1 MAAPSIKILFLGDF
15 QSANTASWIEG
26 FREAGAEV
34 IAASARPEGRSGVY
48 PLGPSGLPAR
58 LRMLLGGRDLKKLIT
73 SFNPDVIVGYRVTS
87 YGYMTTKTSFH
98 PVIVAAQ
105 NEQIT
110 FLREPNWL
118 RQKILTY
125 FARKAIKNADLLHAW
140 STNIAEGLEK
150 FGADEKKI
158 LLMHR
163 GISTDIFTASGNR
176 VFTSKS
182 PRIVSTRS
190 LYPEYRLDDLIKAF
204 AVVRSRYS
212 GAKLSIIGDG
222 PEKKNLMKL
231 AESLGVAEGV
241 SFPGKIKQVE
251 IAVMLSESDI
261 YISLID
267 TEGLSSSLLEACSCG
282 VLPIVSDIPAS
293 REIIKNGENGILI
306 TVESPEET
314 GNIICTAFENR
325 QLRERCALRNPEFI
339 QNKYDRKKNIAA
351 FIAKYKELSKK
362 CAE

>member
-1 MAAPSIKILFLGDF
+1 MAENPFRILFLGDF

-34 IAASARPEGRSGVY
+34 IAASARPEGRQGIY
-48 PLGPSGLPAR
+48 PLGPSGLPPR
-58 LRMLLGGRDLKKLIT
+58 LRMLLGKKDLRKLID
-73 SFNPDVIVGYRVTS
+73 SFKPDVVIGYRVTS
-87 YGYMTTKTSFH
+87 YGYMAAKSSFH
-98 PVIVAAQ
+98 PIVVAAQ

-118 RQKILTY
+118 RQKFLTY
-125 FARKAIKNADLLHAW
+125 FARRAIKSADLLHAW
-140 STNIAEGLEK
+140 SSNILEGLKK

-176 VFTSKS
+176 VFSSKS

-190 LYPEYRLDDLIKAF
+190 LYPEYRLDELIRSF
-204 AVVRSRYS
+204 VVVKSRYPD
-212 GAKLSIIGDG
+212 AKLSIIGSG
-222 PEKKNLMKL
+222 PEKQNLEKL
-231 AESLGVAEGV
+231 AQSLGVAGGV
-241 SFPGKIKQVE
+241 SFPGKLKQTE

-261 YISLID
+261 YVSLID

-282 VLPIVSDIPAS
+282 VLPVVSDIPAS

-306 TVESPEET
+306 TVENPEET
-314 GNIICTAFENR
+314 GNIICTSFENR
-325 QLRERCALRNPEFI
+325 QLRERCATHNPELI
-339 QNKYDRKKNIAA
+339 QERYDRKKNIAA
-351 FIAKYKELSKK
+351 FIAHYRKLCK

>member
-1 MAAPSIKILFLGDF
+1 MAENPFKILFLGDF

-26 FREAGAEV
+26 FRESGAEV
-34 IAASARPEGRSGVY
+34 IAASARPEGRQGVY
-48 PLGPSGLPAR
+48 PLGPSGLPPR
-58 LRMLLGGRDLKKLIT
+58 LRMLFGTKDLKKLID
-73 SFNPDVIVGYRVTS
+73 SFKPDIIIGYRVTS
-87 YGYMTTKTSFH
+87 YGYMAAKSSFH
-98 PVIVAAQ
+98 PVVVAAQ

-125 FARKAIKNADLLHAW
+125 FARRAIKNADLFHAW
-140 STNIAEGLEK
+140 STNIAEGLKK

-158 LLMHR
+158 MLMHR
-163 GISTDIFTASGNR
+163 GISTDIFTASVNR

-190 LYPEYRLDDLIKAF
+190 LYPEYRLDELIKSF
-204 AVVRSRYS
+204 AVVREKYPD
-212 GAKLSIIGDG
+212 ATLSIIGGG
-222 PEKKNLMKL
+222 PEKQNLEKL
-231 AESLGVAEGV
+231 AHSLDVAEGV
-241 SFPGKIKQVE
+241 SFPGKLKQAE

-261 YISLID
+261 YVSLID
-267 TEGLSSSLLEACSCG
+267 TEGLSSSLLEACACG

-325 QLRERCALRNPEFI
+325 QLRERCALRNPELI
-339 QNKYDRKKNIAA
+339 QNRYDRKKNIAA
-351 FIAKYKELSKK
+351 FIAKYRELCK